1 VSLDINIGAPRRAG
15 MGADVAPARAA
26 AAPPRLSHSSRR
38 SSCRAETLAR
48 RSPFVLLALSLL
60 GIAACSEQK
69 ASPNPDPTPREPGA
83 TEFSTV
89 EQGNSGNRN
98 FGGPTAADSGK
109 TAGAANA
116 GAGGTSGAA
125 PQSPATPPPSG
136 RVADVQEADIYKM
149 DGTRLFYLN
158 TYRGLTVYDVADP
171 QKPAL
176 LSRLPVYGYPIE
188 MFVEGN
194 TIYALLRDALYLT
207 QVDGKVQF
215 QKHNVSQ
222 LVTIDVSDIANP
234 KVLKTVDIIGQLHE
248 GVSRKVD
255 DTIYVVSEQFGSYY
269 WTWYTPDLTRPS
281 DQAWVYSFDVSNAQ
295 NPRLAGMLKIF
306 EGGGYNNYDKTS
318 GSSSS
323 RSFGGVAISATSN
336 ALMVVE
342 NWYGYSYSGGTYC
355 GSQNTQEA
363 VVSLIDISD
372 PTGNIR
378 LHSHFTT
385 SGVLSDQF
393 KMTYVPDPASGT
405 GTFYGIF
412 AQQTWT
418 GCTGGS
424 TVNALESWDV
434 TDGAHPAKLAA
445 LTFGKDNE
453 TVAATS
459 FDLKRN
465 VAYAITSR
473 RIDPLYALDISDR
486 KNPRVASAIDGL
498 SGSVSVFRQV
508 NDGKFLLGV
517 GTDQSD
523 ACTGFQDNGGTWANT
538 KMALS
543 IIDVQD
549 LKNIRLVQRKCIAIK
564 NAGWTWSQITWN
576 QDQAHKMLG
585 MFADGNLN
593 VLTVPVSYDTKEDLP
608 NAWGWWYHWQTA
620 VGLLSW
626 DLSLYDPAKQP
637 ADQNVIQTYGTFIH
651 PQGEVERS
659 ILFKHPLTGNRTMIN
674 LSDTHLSVANIQDL
688 NAPVLQSVVDVAPE
702 ISGLVSF
709 GDTVVERV
717 EVGNGTWYNWDYE
730 MSEFRVKKAG
740 GSLDDRTPIATFRI
754 GQVSSV
760 HRFKNNLVVMRR
772 VWDRMSTAPATTEA
786 VVVDLSNP
794 AQPVAA
800 SRIAVPFDPYY
811 FYGYYCGIDYF
822 YRGYWFGGYQ
832 SLLTTDA
839 GLVQLRTTNSSSTSG
854 TTANGTYYYVSS
866 YDQVLDFLDLRNPA
880 APKLSEL
887 KAGTNTYDSRVNAGY
902 GWWDTLGL
910 VADPAAPSGF
920 FITRRTAVE
929 PVKMPNG
936 DVFTRYRYYAKR
948 FDTGDDGLVAGD
960 ETNLPGP
967 LTQTWK
973 DAGGTRFY
981 LTQNNVYR
989 TLQYP
994 DHTEWHADTDV
1005 SLLRALSSSK
1015 AELLDHHLFTDL
1027 SLSSM
1032 IVDGSRLYVVGQQQ
1046 YYWWSYDAYR
1056 AANPPS
1062 WESTSDRL
1070 LIFDTGAGTL
1080 ASLYNEPTRTYGVQL
1095 MGTHAGKLF
1104 INLPG
1109 DGVLMAD
1116 VSNPA
1121 APQGQRFMRTLGY
1134 SSALEFADQDAY
1146 QASGHF
1152 GIFDMNLGAPG
1163 KLPAETTQVGP

>member
-1 VSLDINIGAPRRAG
+1 MSLRSRPDPLTAGA
-15 MGADVAPARAA
+15 MLGAHLHAHCGAARAR
-26 AAPPRLSHSSRR
+26 RLGRVPQGASLVV
-38 SSCRAETLAR
+38 LAM
-48 RSPFVLLALSLL
+48 SVLAV
-60 GIAACSEQK
+60 AACSDHK
-69 ASPNPDPTPREPGA
+69 AGSDPHLTPREPGA

-89 EQGNSGNRN
+89 EQSTSGNGN
-98 FGGPTAADSGK
+98 LAVPGVADSAGK
-109 TAGAANA
+109 AEGTANA
-116 GAGGTSGAA
+116 GAGGSTGSA
-125 PQSPATPPPSG
+125 PQGTTPPPSG
-136 RVADVQEADIYKM
+136 RVADVQEADIYKL

-234 KVLKTVDIIGQLHE
+234 KVLTTVDIVGQLHE
-248 GVSRKVD
+248 GVSRKID
-255 DTIYVVSEQFGSYY
+255 DTIYVVSEQLGGYY
-269 WTWYTPDLTRPS
+269 WTWYTPDVTRPN

-295 NPRLAGMLKIF
+295 APRLAGMLKIF
-306 EGGGYNNYDKTS
+306 EGGGYSNYAQS
-318 GSSSS
+318 AGSSSS
-323 RSFGGVAISATSN
+323 RYFSGVAISATSN

-342 NWYGYSYSGGTYC
+342 NWYSYSYNGSSC
-355 GSQNTQEA
+355 GSQNSQDA

-393 KMTYVPDPASGT
+393 KMTYVADAAAAT

-412 AQQTWT
+412 AQQTWN
-418 GCTGGS
+418 GCAGSS

-434 TDGAHPAKLAA
+434 TDGAHPAKLGSVA
-445 LTFGKDNE
+445 FGKDNE

-523 ACTGFQDNGGTWANT
+523 ACNGFQDNGGTWANT

-549 LKNIRLVQRKCIAIK
+549 LTKIRLVQRKCIAIK
-564 NAGWTWSQITWN
+564 NAGWTGSQITWN

-608 NAWGWWYHWQTA
+608 NSWGWWYHWQTA

-626 DLSLYDPAKQP
+626 DLSLYDPTKQP

-659 ILFKHPLTGNRTMIN
+659 ILFKHPVTGNRTMIN

-688 NAPVLQSVVDVAPE
+688 NTPVLQSVVDVAPE

-740 GSLDDRTPIATFRI
+740 GPLDDRAPIATFRI

-772 VWDRMSTAPATTEA
+772 VWDRMSPAPATTEA
-786 VVVDLSNP
+786 IVVDLSNP
-794 AQPVAA
+794 AKPLSV
-800 SRIAVPFDPYY
+800 SRLTVPFDPYS
-811 FYGYYCGIDYF
+811 FYGFYCGVDYF

-839 GLVQLRTTNSSSTSG
+839 GLVQMRTTNYVYTNGMLAGGGYYST
-854 TTANGTYYYVSS
+854 SS
-866 YDQVLDFLDLRNPA
+866 YDQVLDFLDLRDPA
-880 APKLSEL
+880 APKLSEI
-887 KAGTNTYDSRVNAGY
+887 KAGTNTYDSRVKTSY

-910 VADPAAPSGF
+910 VADPVVPSGF
-920 FITRRTAVE
+920 YVTRRTAVE
-929 PVKMPNG
+929 PVTMPNG

-948 FDTGDDGLVAGD
+948 YDAGPDGLLAGD

-973 DAGGTRFY
+973 TADGTRFF
-981 LTQNNVYR
+981 LTQDNVYR
-989 TLQYP
+989 TLKYP
-994 DHTEWHADTDV
+994 DRTEWHADTDV
-1005 SLLRALSSSK
+1005 SLLRELSSSK

-1027 SLSSM
+1027 RLSSM
-1032 IVDGSRLYVVGQQQ
+1032 VVDGSRLYVVGQQQ
-1046 YYWWSYDAYR
+1046 YYWWGYDAYR

-1070 LIFDTGAGTL
+1070 MIFDTSAGTL
-1080 ASLYNEPTRTYGVQL
+1080 AALYNEPTRTYGVQL

-1104 INLPG
+1104 LNLPG

-1134 SSALEFADQDAY
+1134 SSSLEFADQDAY
-1146 QASGHF
+1146 QASGNF
-1152 GIFDMNLGAPG
+1152 GIFDMNLAAPG
-1163 KLPAETTQVGP
+1163 KLPAATTQVGP